1 MSPCLGSFPNVWN
14 FVNYEFQI
22 SNFGFSSKP
31 FVLKKKL
38 KNGFIQIAI
47 GTQKLLDKPTKCL
60 NEICLL
66 SLSFI
71 DRLSVGMNFIY

>member
-1 MSPCLGSFPNVWN
+1 
-14 FVNYEFQI
+14 
-22 SNFGFSSKP
+22 
-31 FVLKKKL
+31 VLKKKL

-60 NEICLL
+60 NEISLL

-71 DRLSVGMNFIY
+71 DRLSVGMNFIN